1 MVEDSG
7 PTAVFTLP
15 SSAWSTRF
23 CERPVP
29 LGYVLTFSLL
39 TLSPFVC
46 FLEGRAVFYL
56 PLCFANI
63 HEYLLNGWQVE
74 GCMDGWTD
82 GRESRWIGS
91 WKENEWM
98 AFCGRH
104 LSVVGSFTIRIY
116 YFFNQFKFEE
126 KM

>member
-1 MVEDSG
+1 MCTD
-7 PTAVFTLP
+7 L
-15 SSAWSTRF
+15 
-23 CERPVP
+23 
-29 LGYVLTFSLL
+29 SLI

-63 HEYLLNGWQVE
+63 HEYLLNGWRVE